1 MSEGTPAGLQES
13 PAGSVQHGD
22 LPRPVQRAAPQPAL
36 QLLLIVTN
44 LFLQAAQAAL
54 LQGALKLGPEV
65 GGMEKCIPGQRKGL
79 KIF

>member
-13 PAGSVQHGD
+13 PTGSVQHGD
-22 LPRPVQRAAPQPAL
+22 LPGPVQRAAPQPAL
-36 QLLLIVTN
+36 QLLLILTH

-65 GGMEKCIPGQRKGL
+65 GGVKKGVPEQNRGQ
-79 KIF
+79 